1 MLHVRE
7 QYPRWGKDKLAVVLR
22 RAGWTVSTSMVGR
35 ILAKLKARGV
45 LREAPRAAIS
55 TRKRAFRR
63 PYAVRK
69 PKGYAVDQP
78 GDLVQVDTL
87 DVRPVP
93 GVVLK
98 HFTARDIVSRWDV
111 LEARTRATAATA
123 AGFLDRLVARMPFPV
138 RAIQVDGGSEFQA
151 VFEEACQARGIR
163 LFVLP
168 PRSPKLNGC
177 VERAQ
182 RTHTEEFYEVTPF
195 SLEIAALNR
204 ELLAWEAP
212 TTPSGRTRPSAI
224 SPRPS
229 SSTDGQLN
237 ERRPSVTNVLNE
249 YNSCRCPVIRSGLLF
264 NDYVSSA
271 LLQGWL
277 GAGLAG
283 MRAGVFAGG
292 RGAVVCAR

>member
-1 MLHVRE
+1 
-7 QYPRWGKDKLAVVLR
+7 
-22 RAGWTVSTSMVGR
+22 MVGR

-151 VFEEACQARGIR
+151 VLEEAYQARGIR

-182 RTHTEEFYEVTPF
+182 RTHTEEFYEVTPAWNWRAEV
-195 SLEIAALNR
+195 SQLCDWASV
-204 ELLAWEAP
+204 LA
-212 TTPSGRTRPSAI
+212 
-224 SPRPS
+224 
-229 SSTDGQLN
+229 D
-237 ERRPSVTNVLNE
+237 V
-249 YNSCRCPVIRSGLLF
+249 
-264 NDYVSSA
+264 
-271 LLQGWL
+271 
-277 GAGLAG
+277 
-283 MRAGVFAGG
+283 
-292 RGAVVCAR
+292 RGAVVGRIQTDRPRIPQFFVAIAQPASFMPVGQ